1 LDIEAPL
8 KPFKGEG
15 LKLCRIIVQT
25 LKHAITKS
33 PFGGFRGLQIK
44 IMNNRINKL
53 FQEKK
58 GQVLSVYFTAGYP
71 NLEDTTP
78 LIQELVKNGVDLIEI
93 GMPFSDPVA
102 DGPVI
107 QHSSLV
113 ALQSGMSIRKLFE
126 QLVDIR
132 QSVDIPLILMG
143 YINPVLQYGVE
154 AFFQKCKVI
163 GIDGLIIPDLPMD
176 VYEAEFKSVFEA
188 NNLHNIFLITP
199 QTSDERLRKIDDVST
214 GFIYMVSSNA
224 TTGAKTSVTD
234 FQKQYF
240 ERVNS
245 FGLKNPR
252 LIGFGI
258 SNAETFANAC
268 QYAHGAIIGSAF
280 VKALEGPRSLEQ
292 KVSDFINSI
301 VMK

>member
-1 LDIEAPL
+1 
-8 KPFKGEG
+8 
-15 LKLCRIIVQT
+15 
-25 LKHAITKS
+25 
-33 PFGGFRGLQIK
+33 
-44 IMNNRINKL
+44 MNNRINKL

-58 GQVLSVYFTAGYP
+58 GQVLSVYSTAGYP
-71 NLEDTTP
+71 NLEDTVP
-78 LIQELVKNGVDLIEI
+78 VIQELVKNGVDLIEI

-107 QHSSLV
+107 QHSSLI
-113 ALQSGMSIRKLFE
+113 ALQHGMSIRKLFS
-126 QLVDIR
+126 QLQNIR

-154 AFFQKCKVI
+154 AFCQKCNEI

-176 VYEAEFKSVFEA
+176 VYEEEFKSIFEA
-188 NNLHNIFLITP
+188 NNLHNILLITP
-199 QTSDERLRKIDDVST
+199 QTSDERLHKIDDVST

-245 FGLKNPR
+245 IELKNPR

-258 SNAETFANAC
+258 SNAKTFANAC

-280 VKALEGPRSLEQ
+280 VKALGGSGSLAE
-292 KVSDFINSI
+292 KVSGFINSI
-301 VMK
+301 ATKS

>member
-1 LDIEAPL
+1 
-8 KPFKGEG
+8 
-15 LKLCRIIVQT
+15 
-25 LKHAITKS
+25 
-33 PFGGFRGLQIK
+33 
-44 IMNNRINKL
+44 MNNRINKL

-71 NLEDTTP
+71 NLEDTTQ

-107 QHSSLV
+107 QHSSLIS
-113 ALQSGMSIRKLFE
+113 LQNGMSIRKLFA
-126 QLVDIR
+126 QLKDIR
-132 QSVDIPLILMG
+132 QSVEIPLILMG

-154 AFFQKCKVI
+154 AFCRKCNEI

-176 VYEAEFKSVFEA
+176 VYETEFKSVFEA

-199 QTSDERLRKIDDVST
+199 QTSDERLRKIDEAST
-214 GFIYMVSSNA
+214 GFIYMVSSNS
-224 TTGAKTSVTD
+224 TTGAKTSVSD
-234 FQKQYF
+234 FQKLYF

-245 FGLKNPR
+245 LSLKNRR

-258 SNAETFANAC
+258 SNAETFRNAC
-268 QYAHGAIIGSAF
+268 QYASGAIIGSAF
-280 VKALEGPRSLEQ
+280 VKALEGPNTIEQ
-292 KVSDFINSI
+292 KVSAFINTI
-301 VMK
+301 VTKS